1 MVRFTSSRLA
11 AEQEDMAH
19 SSHGTAQADKRTAA
33 FEDIFG
39 RTLVNAAPSR
49 SSYASQS
56 TPHRTQGTMPEPNPT
71 NAHASYTVNPRWNLP
86 PANSSGA
93 ARTSST
99 VPIHPSQG
107 KAFEPHRVYSQP
119 VQQPVPWTQEQARPT
134 NVAPLHSQRSN
145 PRIPSVASET
155 PASLNAGRNGPGS
168 SPQPSA
174 PASFTRRS
182 HPFSVNAMPY
192 AASTPNVAALHPEA
206 APHSHVAN
214 QDAYRRLSS
223 KLDALSIQDTPPTI
237 PSSVVA
243 PTGSFMD
250 SHFPLDMPQFSNN
263 AANDASVINSSRSV
277 SETAHEF
284 SSASTATSSTQ
295 PTSYAMDSSA
305 TSLASR
311 PSNRVASHSQSKQP
325 ESDAS
330 LAPTTEFGRNWNG
343 TVHASD
349 LATLPIR
356 QAGSSGWGSLEK
368 SNPLDVRSESPHH
381 NADAG
386 ASQMVS
392 PSPGN
397 AKSFDT
403 SSLLSHKSSHAS
415 IRPSKP
421 IVSQRGSA
429 ESTRR
434 PLRSDTAFHPALLSE
449 VARAFVKSIVT
460 CDLNKNGLTYSHA
473 FDGRQAV
480 DNLAAIVRTS
490 DRNLALLLGRALD
503 AQKLFHDVNYDHRL
517 RDSVHEVYQFQWHH
531 GQYGHE
537 LDEDGTETPKDDSKV
552 LSSRSSIRSTSSLRE
567 LSSGLVAGLTP
578 LSKRLRDSENSESVR
593 NSSEENDARWNEEMD
608 AGASEKLL
616 CHLPSGVFTLLTPC
630 YSPTCTPSQ
639 PCYSIACPRHLESQT
654 AISTQLASKLDAYV
668 NQESLVDITSQL
680 WAESVPKE
688 IYDSVP
694 ERERKRQEVIF
705 EVIATERR
713 FVQDLEYVRDHWIL
727 PLSTQHIIDRT
738 KRADFVKT
746 VFQNLQ
752 EILGVNQRVSEML
765 TRRQTQRAVV
775 ECIGDI
781 YLEVV
786 DDFQPY
792 VTYGARQMYARHELE
807 AEKANNAVFAL
818 FVTETERKAA
828 SRKLE
833 LNGYLTKPTTRLA
846 RLPLLFEQVLKY
858 TEDDNPDKVLLPI
871 AIQKI
876 KALLSRVNEETGRN
890 ENRMQISQLSDRLV
904 FRAGE
909 TVNLRLKDPNR
920 ELVFRGSLKKR
931 SGTQS
936 DNADIHV
943 YLFDHALLMVKHKVV
958 HKTDMEKVYR
968 KPIPLELLQVTVYE
982 DVPTGKGNA
991 TRTKAVNSRSSM
1003 GKRTNHGPP
1012 VNQPI
1017 VKQDPKTGYAI
1028 TFTYLGKKG
1037 YSLTLW
1043 ASTYVGRSKWF
1054 EHIEARQEMMRHRS
1068 QVFDIL
1074 PVSKMAD
1081 VEANRITC
1089 AVPFDFGRQVFYG
1102 KNDGVYIAELRLDAD
1117 LPVKVLPLLGV
1128 TQVDVLEDYQVLI
1141 VLAEQSVYTFTMD
1154 ALDSADPVNSLKRGR
1169 RISSH
1174 TTFFRAGVCLGR
1186 TLVCVVKSGPVSSTI
1201 KTLEPIE
1208 RDLRQKK
1215 QPTFRKLLQGGQ
1227 DTLGVF
1233 KEFYIPTESSSI
1245 HFLKSKLCIG
1255 TTKGFEIVD
1264 LETLDTQGL
1273 LDPADNS
1280 LEFVHRREN
1289 LKPIAV
1295 YRIEGEFLLCY
1306 NEFAFYVNKNGWR
1319 SKGNWLI
1326 HWEGNP
1332 TSFALHHPYVLAFEP
1347 NFVEVRHVETG
1358 VLHQVITGQNLHCLF
1373 ADAVNFSYGVSRVPH
1388 AARSHSK
1395 VMYPGRGM
1403 MTSFAAPS
1411 SIGSPA
1417 MEHGFSATASPALN
1431 YQSRTGSPTSAV
1443 FLPGSIPNPNSVP
1456 RASLGS
1462 NTSFN
1467 LQSPPSGACS
1477 PRLSNPV
1484 MDSVAAS
1491 RSHIVFVGDSSVYSV
1506 RLHASHP

>member
-1 MVRFTSSRLA
+1 MVRFASSRLA

-19 SSHGTAQADKRTAA
+19 TPQGTAQADKRTAA

-39 RTLVNAAPSR
+39 RPLTNAAPSR

-56 TPHRTQGTMPEPNPT
+56 TPHRTQGSMPDPNPA
-71 NAHASYTVNPRWNLP
+71 NAHASFTANPRWNP
-86 PANSSGA
+86 PAANTSGA
-93 ARTSST
+93 SRTSSNA
-99 VPIHPSQG
+99 PIHPSNA
-107 KAFEPHRVYSQP
+107 KAWEPHRVYSQP
-119 VQQPVPWTQEQARPT
+119 VQQPVPWTQEQAQVRQTSHLTPF
-134 NVAPLHSQRSN
+134 HSQRANVRVTST
-145 PRIPSVASET
+145 ASEV
-155 PASLNAGRNGPGS
+155 PASLNAGRNSSAS
-168 SPQPSA
+168 SPKASA

-182 HPFSVNAMPY
+182 HPISVNSMPY
-192 AASTPNVAALHPEA
+192 AVSTPNVAALQAEA
-206 APHSHVAN
+206 APHTHVAN
-214 QDAYRRLSS
+214 KDAYRRLSS
-223 KLDALSIQDTPPTI
+223 KLDALSIQDTPPMI

-250 SHFPLDMPQFSNN
+250 SHFW
-263 AANDASVINSSRSV
+263 NDANGKIPSRPG
-277 SETAHEF
+277 SETTHEV

-295 PTSYAMDSSA
+295 PTSYAMDSSSA

-311 PSNRVASHSQSKQP
+311 PLNRVGSDSHRKHSECS
-325 ESDAS
+325 AS
-330 LAPTTEFGRNWNG
+330 LAPTTEFGRDCNG
-343 TVHASD
+343 SMHVND

-356 QAGSSGWGSLEK
+356 QAGSSGWDSQEK
-368 SNPLDVRSESPHH
+368 PHASDAHARSEAYQVI
-381 NADAG
+381 ADTG
-386 ASQMVS
+386 ASQSMS
-392 PSPGN
+392 PSLGN
-397 AKSFDT
+397 AKGFDT
-403 SSLLSHKSSHAS
+403 SSLLSHKSSHTS
-415 IRPSKP
+415 IRPSRP
-421 IVSQRGSA
+421 VASQRGSA
-429 ESTRR
+429 ESSRR

-480 DNLAAIVRTS
+480 DNLAAIVRTT

-537 LDEDGTETPKDDSKV
+537 FDEDGTETPKDDSRE
-552 LSSRSSIRSTSSLRE
+552 LSSRSSIRSTSSLRD

-578 LSKRLRDSENSESVR
+578 LSKRLQDSDHLESKR
-593 NSSEENDARWNEEMD
+593 SSTEENDARWNEDRD

-616 CHLPSGVFTLLTPC
+616 SHLPSGVFTLLTPC

-654 AISTQLASKLDAYV
+654 AISTQLLSKLDTSV

-688 IYDSVP
+688 IYKSVP

-738 KRADFVKT
+738 KRADFVHT
-746 VFQNLQ
+746 VFQNLE

-781 YLEVV
+781 YLDVV

-858 TEDDNPDKVLLPI
+858 TEEENPDKVLLPI

-876 KALLSRVNEETGRN
+876 KALLSRVNQETGRN

-909 TVNLRLKDPNR
+909 TVNLRLKDPHR

-931 SGTQS
+931 SGSQS
-936 DNADIHV
+936 DNADIQV
-943 YLFDHALLMVKHKVV
+943 YLFDHALLMVKHKIV

-968 KPIPLELLQVTVYE
+968 KPIPLELLQITVYE

-991 TRTKAVNSRSSM
+991 TRTKAINSRSTL
-1003 GKRTNHGPP
+1003 GKRTNNGPP
-1012 VNQPI
+1012 VSQPI
-1017 VKQDPKTGYAI
+1017 TKQDAKTGYAI

-1043 ASTYVGRSKWF
+1043 ASTYVSRSKWF

-1068 QVFDIL
+1068 QVFDTL
-1074 PVSKMAD
+1074 PVSQMPD
-1081 VEANRITC
+1081 VAANRITC

-1102 KNDGVYIAELRLDAD
+1102 KNDGVYIAELRMDAD
-1117 LPVKVLPLLGV
+1117 WPVKVLPLLGV

-1141 VLAEQSVYTFTMD
+1141 VLAEQSVYTFTLD

-1273 LDPADNS
+1273 LDPADTS

-1289 LKPIAV
+1289 LKPMAV

-1326 HWEGNP
+1326 QWEGNP
-1332 TSFALHHPYVLAFEP
+1332 TSFAFHHPYILAFEP
-1347 NFVEVRHVETG
+1347 NFVEVRHVDTG

-1373 ADAVNFSYGVSRVPH
+1373 ADAVNFSYGVSRNPH
-1388 AARSHSK
+1388 AARSHGK
-1395 VMYPGRGM
+1395 VMFPGRKAM
-1403 MTSFAAPS
+1403 SSFAAPS
-1411 SIGSPA
+1411 SIASPA
-1417 MEHGFSATASPALN
+1417 MEHGMNPTASPPGN

-1443 FLPGSIPNPNSVP
+1443 FFPGSVPHPNSVP
-1456 RASLGS
+1456 RVSLGS
-1462 NTSFN
+1462 TTSVGV
-1467 LQSPPSGACS
+1467 QSPPSGTCS
-1477 PRLSNPV
+1477 PRLTNPA
-1484 MDSVAAS
+1484 MDFVAAS
-1491 RSHIVFVGDSSVYSV
+1491 RSQILFVGDSSVYSV
-1506 RLHASHP
+1506 RLHTSHS